1 LPPDSLDDTARI
13 WRRNAFSEW
22 FYPELIQLD
31 EHRGHRRIGV
41 SEENAPA
48 DANKLPPKSSKNGFS
63 INIVLK
69 LLRSVPFFA
78 VALDCQPSGV
88 PFDDEVYPI
97 RPYWPLRFH
106 SITSR
111 EQPLKHQLFEDRIGP
126 FALYFH
132 RAQQRLRVA
141 CMLDEPAP
149 KVAWFGC
156 ALGSSECT
164 THS

>member
-1 LPPDSLDDTARI
+1 LSPDSLDDTTRI
-13 WRRNAFSEW
+13 WRRDAFSEW
-22 FYPELIQLD
+22 FDPELIQLD
-31 EHRGHRRIGV
+31 EHRGHCRIGV

-48 DANKLPPKSSKNGFS
+48 DANKLPPKSLKNGFP

-69 LLRSVPFFA
+69 LLRGVPFLS
-78 VALDCQPSGV
+78 VALDGKPPGLS
-88 PFDDEVYPI
+88 FDDEVDPI

-106 SITSR
+106 SVTSR
-111 EQPLKHQLFEDRIGP
+111 EQPLKHQPFEDRIGP

-149 KVAWFGC
+149 KVAGFEVC
-156 ALGSSECT
+156 ARV
-164 THS
+164 